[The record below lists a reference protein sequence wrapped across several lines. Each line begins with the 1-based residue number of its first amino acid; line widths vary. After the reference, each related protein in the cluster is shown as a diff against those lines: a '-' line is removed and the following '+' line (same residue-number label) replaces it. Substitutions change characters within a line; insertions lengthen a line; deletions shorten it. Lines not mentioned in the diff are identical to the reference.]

1 MKTERNSEAKGQT
14 SASPQR
20 VLITGG
26 SRGIGRACVEY
37 FTAQGCP
44 VVFLYEKNSEA
55 AASVAQSTGAF
66 SLCAD
71 IADAAAATETAALY
85 ATSPT
90 TSSSATTCKS
100 VSTKSPFAPVWRIV
114 ITVEAGAVAVG
125 GCCTTV
131 AEHIRQV
138 VQARERFLREAR
150 SPCWL
155 SWHWPETAVPPGCW
169 PPD

>member
-55 AASVAQSTGAF
+55 AASVAKSTGAF

-71 IADAAAATETAALY
+71 IADAAAATAAVEQ
-85 ATSPT
+85 AAAQMGGVDVVVNNAAV
-90 TSSSATTCKS
+90 SAIR
-100 VSTKSPFAPVWRIV
+100 PFDTFTPEELSLI
-114 ITVEAGAVAVG
+114 
-125 GCCTTV
+125 
-131 AEHIRQV
+131 HI
-138 VQARERFLREAR
+138 
-150 SPCWL
+150 
-155 SWHWPETAVPPGCW
+155 
-169 PPD
+169 